1 MLRFSLLTFL
11 LAAILYGGVAFG
23 ASQGWFEMPSFA
35 LESTLF
41 LMIAHAGMFGFVTR
55 HLNQQPG
62 DFVKIYLG
70 SAVLR
75 ILFFGV
81 FIFLV
86 IRLDPVS
93 STGNALFFLVSYF
106 LFTGLEVVALY
117 RTVNRNMPIKTGQKG
132 L

>member
-1 MLRFSLLTFL
+1 MRFVLLTIL
-11 LAAILYGGVAFG
+11 LAGMLYGGVTVG
-23 ASQGWFEMPSFA
+23 ASQSWFEVPSFA

-55 HLNQQPG
+55 YLNQRPG

-93 STGNALFFLVSYF
+93 STGNALFFLISYF
-106 LFTGLEVVALY
+106 LFTGLEVIALY
-117 RTVNRNMPIKTGQKG
+117 RTVSRNEPTKTGQKG